1 MDEDLE
7 MIRQRKQE
15 ALAARIAALRRGV
28 IRVNDL
34 SLAGAVREHPRLV
47 VDFSA
52 EWCGPCQRL
61 APVFEALAAEL
72 AGTVTFATCD
82 IDESHGAAASF
93 GVEVVPTIL
102 FFSHGRA
109 VGRLTGALP
118 GEVLRAQ
125 VRKIFGLSE

>member
-15 ALAARIAALRRGV
+15 ALAARIAALRQGV
-28 IRVNDL
+28 IRVDDL
-34 SLAGAVREHPRLV
+34 SLADTVREHPLLV

-61 APVFEALAAEL
+61 APIFEALAAEF

-82 IDESHGAAASF
+82 IDESHGVASSF
-93 GVEVVPTIL
+93 GVQVVPTIV

-118 GEVLRAQ
+118 ADVLRAN
-125 VRKIFGLSE
+125 VTKMFGLSE